1 MAIPEILTTTLVA
14 SMDEAFAMM
23 IGRSVEY
30 QIDGPELPAGWRA
43 HVAASIAFAGH
54 RNGIVCIHSS
64 ADAAKSITGGMLGLE
79 PSEVNGEI
87 SDAMGEVANL
97 VVGSFRTKLA
107 AVEPTSFIT
116 VPTVTVGSDFSTRYS
131 SNSARGLYHFRM
143 DDEWL
148 LVELILMD
156 R

>member
-1 MAIPEILTTTLVA
+1 MDIPEILTTTLVA
-14 SMDEAFAMM
+14 SMGEAFDMM
-23 IGRSVEY
+23 IGKSVAHHG
-30 QIDGPELPAGWRA
+30 DGPELPAGWRA

-54 RNGIVCIHSS
+54 RTGVVSIHSS
-64 ADAAKSITGGMLGLE
+64 VDAAKEITGGMLGMD
-79 PSEVNGEI
+79 PADVNGEI

-107 AVEPTSFIT
+107 ALEPASFIT
-116 VPTVTVGSDFSTRYS
+116 VPTVTVGSDFATRYA

-143 DDEWL
+143 DEEWL